1 MEKRRPLADVVT
13 ADDPVQDFVYGRR
26 EPKGG
31 NEVTS
36 PRATQT
42 RTQARMHAR
51 MHTSASAPLA
61 LLNLSVRITPETAA
75 ALRHAMLQQKT
86 VGRTPSST
94 QGIVEEA
101 LRDWL
106 RTHGF
111 LKTSS

>member
-13 ADDPVQDFVYGRR
+13 ADDPVQDFVYGKR
-26 EPKGG
+26 EPKRGD
-31 NEVTS
+31 EVTS
-36 PRATQT
+36 QRATQA

-51 MHTSASAPLA
+51 IQPSASGPLA
-61 LLNLSVRITPETAA
+61 LVNLSVRITPETAA

-86 VGRTPSST
+86 EGRTPSST

-111 LKTSS
+111 FKPSS